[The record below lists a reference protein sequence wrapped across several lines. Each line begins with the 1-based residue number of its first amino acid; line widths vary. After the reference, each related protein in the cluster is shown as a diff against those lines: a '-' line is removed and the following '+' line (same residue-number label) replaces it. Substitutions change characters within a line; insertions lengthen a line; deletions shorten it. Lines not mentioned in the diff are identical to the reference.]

1 MLFDLITGLAVFYAA
16 TGAEVRRYR
25 RITGP
30 GRHHRPLN
38 QSPVIVHTV
47 LKWSTH
53 AAYDFAQAAA
63 KLDGSPSAQAVAR

>member
-1 MLFDLITGLAVFYAA
+1 MLFDLITGLAGWCAA

-47 LKWSTH
+47 LKWST
-53 AAYDFAQAAA
+53 
-63 KLDGSPSAQAVAR
+63 RR